1 METQANFKNIK
12 METPHYTKIHNRFLL
27 NGFYYDFNGLKA
39 VAYSFIKE
47 GDLFERYMG
56 NFLMDWLDH
65 SDTIYLETSGTTAS
79 PKRIQ
84 YKKQALV
91 NSAIATGNFFNVNV
105 GDKALH
111 CLPANFIAGKM
122 MLIRAMILG
131 LSLDLVSPSKNPFH
145 KNEKE
150 YDFVAMTPMQAFHS
164 LSNLNQVKTLIV
176 GGAYVS
182 VALQNEL
189 IKLKVNAFETYG
201 MTETLS
207 HIAVRAMIDPP
218 TEFKCLS
225 HVSIS
230 QDERRCLIVDSPQLN
245 VKNLITNDEVEM
257 LDKNRFRLIG
267 RVDYVINSG
276 GVKLHPEQIERKL
289 SEILSLHY
297 FISSLPDPVLGQ
309 KVVLILIENKN
320 LDSVNLMKQI
330 KDSASLTSYEIPKA
344 IIFYKDFERTH
355 SGKIQRE
362 KTLALNPI
370 RILDL

>member
-1 METQANFKNIK
+1 MEIQINFKNLN
-12 METPHYTKIHNRFLL
+12 MQTPHYTKIHNRFLL
-27 NGFYYDFNGLKA
+27 NGFYYNHEGLKE

-47 GDLFERYMG
+47 GDFFERFMG
-56 NFLMDWLDH
+56 YFLMDWLDQ
-65 SDTIYLETSGTTAS
+65 SDSISIETSGTTAL
-79 PKRIQ
+79 PKRML

-91 NSAIATGNFFNVNV
+91 NSAIATGDFFDVTV

-131 LSLDLVSPSKNPFH
+131 FSLDLVSPSKNPFH
-145 KNEKE
+145 KNEKV

-189 IKLKVNAFETYG
+189 IKRKANAFETYG

-207 HIAVRAMIDPP
+207 HIAVRSMQDPP
-218 TEFKCLS
+218 SEFTCLS

-230 QDERRCLIVDSPQLN
+230 QDNRKCLVVNSPQLD
-245 VKNLITNDEVEM
+245 VTNLITNDEVEM
-257 LDKNRFRLIG
+257 LDENRFRLIG

-297 FISSLPDPVLGQ
+297 FITSLPDTVLGQ
-309 KVVLILIENKN
+309 KVVLVLVENN
-320 LDSVNLMKQI
+320 EFDRDNLMNKI
-330 KDSASLTSYEIPKA
+330 KEAHTLTPYEIPKA
-344 IIFYKDFERTH
+344 IVFYPEFVLTH
-355 SGKIQRE
+355 SGKIKRE
-362 KTLALNPI
+362 KTLAQKPS

>member
-1 METQANFKNIK
+1 MH
-12 METPHYTKIHNRFLL
+12 TPHYTKIHNRFLL
-27 NGFYYDFNGLKA
+27 NGFFYDYQGLKE

-56 NFLMDWLDH
+56 DFLMDWLDQ
-65 SDTIYLETSGTTAS
+65 SKTIYLETSGTTTT
-79 PKRIQ
+79 PKRML

-91 NSAIATGNFFNVNV
+91 NSAIATGDFFNVSV

-131 LSLDLVSPSKNPFH
+131 FSLDLVSPSKNPFH
-145 KNEKE
+145 KNEKV

-164 LSNLNQVKTLIV
+164 LPNLNQVKTLII

-182 VALQNEL
+182 VALQKEL
-189 IKLKVNAFETYG
+189 IKRNVNAFETYG

-207 HIAVRAMIDPP
+207 HIAVRSMQDPP
-218 TEFKCLS
+218 SEFTCLS

-230 QDERRCLIVDSPQLN
+230 QDARKCLIIDSPQLD
-245 VKNLITNDEVEM
+245 VENLITNDEVEF
-257 LDKNRFRLIG
+257 LDENRFRLIG

-289 SEILSLHY
+289 SELLSLHY
-297 FISSLPDPVLGQ
+297 FITSLPDAILGQ
-309 KVVLILIENKN
+309 KVVLVLVENEDLDTNGLINQLKEADN
-320 LDSVNLMKQI
+320 LSP
-330 KDSASLTSYEIPKA
+330 YEIPKT
-344 IIFYKDFERTH
+344 IIFHQDFVRTH
-355 SGKIQRE
+355 SGKIKRE
-362 KTLALNPI
+362 KTLDQKLT